1 VLEVRGLSFELC
13 LYERRKDNN
22 MAFMHFDESIEMI
35 QNLEINNY
43 KTKKLYLVDTLGYVL
58 AEDVV
63 ADHNSPEFP
72 TSAMD
77 GYAIIHEDMTLGT
90 LKVGSINPAGSA
102 LKEEVIGGT
111 CIKTFTGSLMPHGAD
126 TLIPIENVEVDGDEI
141 IIKEEVP
148 QGFSVR
154 EVGENYAKGQMLI
167 PKGTKIDFPQIGVM
181 ASLNIA
187 NVLVYEKPTVA
198 IISTGSELLE
208 LGEEQTNDSQIR
220 SSNNYILEAIVN
232 KYDGIPMQLGCIKD
246 DKASITTAIS
256 DALEKSDIVVTT
268 GGVSV
273 GDFDF
278 VKDVIYELDCDVV
291 FKGVR
296 VKPGQHIMVARKD
309 DKFIIGLPGFAYS
322 STVTALLYLVPLI
335 EKLQQGKS
343 CLRKVKAKLAEPF
356 VKRAKKAEFT
366 ACNINLMQGEY
377 YVDFKDKKVGS
388 SAILTNM
395 LGEVALLATS
405 EDDRSKDIGDEV
417 TVLLV
422 G

>member
-1 VLEVRGLSFELC
+1 
-13 LYERRKDNN
+13 
-22 MAFMHFDESIEMI
+22 MMFMHFDESMQMI
-35 QNLEINNY
+35 DDLEINNY
-43 KTKKLYLVDTLGYVL
+43 KTKKLYLVDALGYVL
-58 AEDVV
+58 AEDVI

-77 GYAIIHEDMTLGT
+77 GYAIVHEDMTLGR
-90 LKVGSINPAGSA
+90 LKVGSINPAGSVVREKV
-102 LKEEVIGGT
+102 LGGT
-111 CIKTFTGSLMPHGAD
+111 CIKTFTGSLMPEGAD
-126 TLIPIENVEVDGDEI
+126 TLIPIENVEVEGQEI
-141 IIKEEVP
+141 IIKEEVS
-148 QGFSVR
+148 QGFAVR
-154 EVGENYAKGQMLI
+154 EVGENYAKGQLLI

-278 VKDVIYELDCDVV
+278 VKDVIYELGCDVV

-322 STVTALLYLVPLI
+322 STVTALLYLIPLI
-335 EKLQQGKS
+335 EKLQKGRCVMQ
-343 CLRKVKAKLAEPF
+343 KVKATLKEPF
-356 VKRAKKAEFT
+356 NKRAKKAEFT
-366 ACNINLMQGEY
+366 ACNVSLEEGRY
-377 YVDFKDKKVGS
+377 YVDFEGKKVGS

-395 LGEVALLATS
+395 LGDAALLVTS
-405 EDDRSKDIGDEV
+405 EDDTSKEAGDEV
-417 TVLLV
+417 TVLLF

>member
-1 VLEVRGLSFELC
+1 MALD
-13 LYERRKDNN
+13 YWHNN
-22 MAFMHFDESIEMI
+22 EGTIIMAFMHFDESIEMI
-35 QNLEINNY
+35 KDLEINTY
-43 KTKKLYLVDTLGYVL
+43 KTKKLYLVDALGYVL
-58 AEDVV
+58 AEDVI

-126 TLIPIENVEVDGDEI
+126 TLIPIENVEVNGDEI
-141 IIKEEVP
+141 IINEEVP

-198 IISTGSELLE
+198 IISTGTELLE

-232 KYDGIPMQLGCIKD
+232 KYDGLPMQLGCIKD
-246 DKASITTAIS
+246 DKATITTAIS

-278 VKDVIYELDCDVV
+278 VKDVIYELGCDVV
-291 FKGVR
+291 FQGVR
-296 VKPGQHIMVARKD
+296 VKPGQHIMLARKG
-309 DKFIIGLPGFAYS
+309 DKFIIALPGFAYS
-322 STVTALLYLVPLI
+322 STVTALLYVVPLI

-343 CLRKVKAKLAEPF
+343 SLRQVKAKLAEAF
-356 VKRAKKAEFT
+356 IKRAKKAEFT
-366 ACNINLMQGEY
+366 ACNVTLLQGEY

-395 LGEVALLATS
+395 LGNVALLATS
-405 EDDRSKDIGDEV
+405 EDDTSKEIGDEV
-417 TVLLV
+417 TVLLLD
-422 G
+422 

>member
-1 VLEVRGLSFELC
+1 
-13 LYERRKDNN
+13 
-22 MAFMHFDESIEMI
+22 MMHFDESIQMI
-35 QNLEINNY
+35 ENLEINNY
-43 KTKKLYLVDTLGYVL
+43 KTKKLSLMEAQGYVL
-58 AEDVV
+58 AEDIV

-90 LKVGSINPAGSA
+90 LRVGSINPAGSA

-154 EVGENYAKGQMLI
+154 EVGENYAKGQLLI

-208 LGEEQTNDSQIR
+208 LGQEQTNDAQIR
-220 SSNNYILEAIVN
+220 SSNNYILEAIVK
-232 KYDGIPMQLGCIKD
+232 KYDGVPLQLGCIKD
-246 DKASITTAIS
+246 DKVTITKEIS
-256 DALEKSDIVVTT
+256 DALQKADIVVTT

-278 VKDVIYELDCDVV
+278 VKDVIRELGCDVV

-335 EKLQQGKS
+335 EKLQQGKCS
-343 CLRKVKAKLAEPF
+343 LRQVKAKLGEPF

-366 ACNINLMQGEY
+366 ACNVSLLQGEY
-377 YVDFKDKKVGS
+377 YVDFQGKKVGS

-395 LGEVALLATS
+395 LGDVALLVTS
-405 EDDRSKDIGDEV
+405 EDDVSKEIGDEV
-417 TVLLV
+417 TVLLF

>member
-1 VLEVRGLSFELC
+1 
-13 LYERRKDNN
+13 
-22 MAFMHFDESIEMI
+22 MIHFDESIQMI
-35 QNLEINNY
+35 QDLEINNY
-43 KTKKLYLVDTLGYVL
+43 KTKKLYLVDALGYVL
-58 AEDVV
+58 AEDIV

-102 LKEEVIGGT
+102 LQEEVIGGT

-154 EVGENYAKGQMLI
+154 EVGENYAKGQLLI
-167 PKGTKIDFPQIGVM
+167 SKGTKIDFPQIGVM

-187 NVLVYEKPTVA
+187 NVSVYEKPTVA
-198 IISTGSELLE
+198 ILSTGSELLE
-208 LGEEQTNDSQIR
+208 LGQEQTNDSQIR

-232 KYDGIPMQLGCIKD
+232 KYDGIPMQLGCIQD
-246 DKASITTAIS
+246 DKATITKEIS
-256 DALEKSDIVVTT
+256 AALDKSDIVVTT

-278 VKDVIYELDCDVV
+278 VKDVIYELDCEVV

-296 VKPGQHIMVARKD
+296 VKPGQHIMVARKE

-335 EKLQQGKS
+335 EKLQQGRS
-343 CLRKVKAKLAEPF
+343 SLRKVKATLKEAF
-356 VKRAKKAEFT
+356 IKRAKKAEFT
-366 ACNINLMQGEY
+366 ACNVSLIQGEY

-395 LGEVALLATS
+395 LGDVALLVTS
-405 EDDRSKDIGDEV
+405 EDDTSKNVGDEV
-417 TVLLV
+417 EILLFS
-422 G
+422 

>member
-1 VLEVRGLSFELC
+1 
-13 LYERRKDNN
+13 
-22 MAFMHFDESIEMI
+22 MIHFDESIQMI
-35 QNLEINNY
+35 QDLEINNY
-43 KTKKLYLVDTLGYVL
+43 KTKKRYLVDALGYVL
-58 AEDVV
+58 AEDIV

-77 GYAIIHEDMTLGT
+77 GYAIIHEDMALGT
-90 LKVGSINPAGSA
+90 LRVGSINPAGSA

-126 TLIPIENVEVDGDEI
+126 TLIPIENVEVSGDEI
-141 IIKEEVP
+141 IIKQEVP

-154 EVGENYAKGQMLI
+154 EPGENYAKGQLLI

-181 ASLNIA
+181 ASLNIS

-208 LGEEQTNDSQIR
+208 LGQEQTNDAQIR
-220 SSNNYILEAIVN
+220 SSNNYILEAIVK
-232 KYDGIPMQLGCIKD
+232 KYDGVPLQLGCIKD
-246 DKASITTAIS
+246 DKATITREIS
-256 DALEKSDIVVTT
+256 EALEKSDIVVTT

-278 VKDVIYELDCDVV
+278 VKDVIRELGCEVV

-343 CLRKVKAKLAEPF
+343 SLHTVKAKLKEPF

-366 ACNINLMQGEY
+366 ACNVSLVQGEY
-377 YVDFKDKKVGS
+377 YVDFQGKKVGS

-395 LGEVALLATS
+395 LGDVALLVTS
-405 EDDRSKDIGDEV
+405 EDDTSKEIGDEAR
-417 TVLLV
+417 VLLF
-422 G
+422 

>member
-1 VLEVRGLSFELC
+1 MTS
-13 LYERRKDNN
+13 
-22 MAFMHFDESIEMI
+22 MIHFDESIEII

-43 KTKKLYLVDTLGYVL
+43 KTKELYLVDALGYVL
-58 AEDVV
+58 AEDII

-90 LKVGSINPAGSA
+90 LRVGSINPAGSA

-126 TLIPIENVEVDGDEI
+126 TLIPIENVEVSGDEI
-141 IIKEEVP
+141 TIKEEVP

-154 EVGENYAKGQMLI
+154 AVGENYAKGQLLI
-167 PKGTKIDFPQIGVM
+167 PKGSKIDFPQIGVL

-187 NVLVYEKPTVA
+187 NVSVYEKPTVA
-198 IISTGSELLE
+198 IISTGSELLS

-220 SSNNYILEAIVN
+220 SSNNYILEAIVK
-232 KYDGIPMQLGCIKD
+232 KYDGIPLQLGCIKD
-246 DKASITTAIS
+246 DKATITKEIS
-256 DALEKSDIVVTT
+256 AALEKSDIVVTT

-278 VKDVIYELDCDVV
+278 VKDVIYELDCEVV

-335 EKLQQGKS
+335 EKLQQGQS
-343 CLRKVKAKLAEPF
+343 TLQVVKAKLKEPF
-356 VKRAKKAEFT
+356 IKRAKKAEFT
-366 ACNINLMQGEY
+366 ACNVSLLQGEY
-377 YVDFKDKKVGS
+377 YVNFEGKKVGS

-395 LGEVALLATS
+395 LGNVALLVTA
-405 EDDRSKDIGDEV
+405 EDDKSKEIGDEV
-417 TVLLV
+417 NILLF

>member
-1 VLEVRGLSFELC
+1 
-13 LYERRKDNN
+13 
-22 MAFMHFDESIEMI
+22 MIHFDESIEI
-35 QNLEINNY
+35 LKNLEINSY
-43 KTKKLYLVDTLGYVL
+43 RIKELYLVDALGYVL
-58 AEDVV
+58 AMDIV
-63 ADHNSPEFP
+63 ADHNSPELP

-77 GYAIIHEDMTLGT
+77 GYAIIHEDMTLGR
-90 LKVGSINPAGSA
+90 LKIESVNPAGSA
-102 LKEEVIGGT
+102 LKKEVIGGT

-126 TLIPIENVEVDGDEI
+126 TLIPIENVSVEGDDI
-141 IIKEEVP
+141 IINEEVS

-154 EVGENYAKGQMLI
+154 EVGENYAQGQLLI

-187 NVLVYEKPTVA
+187 NVLVYEKPIVA
-198 IISTGSELLE
+198 ILSTGSELLE
-208 LGEEQTNDSQIR
+208 LGEEQTNDAQIR

-232 KYDGIPMQLGCIKD
+232 KYDAVPLQLGCIKD
-246 DKASITTAIS
+246 DKATITKEISEAI
-256 DALEKSDIVVTT
+256 EKSDIVVTT

-278 VKDVIYELDCDVV
+278 VKDVIYELDCEVV

-309 DKFIIGLPGFAYS
+309 DKFIIGLPGFAFS

-335 EKLQQGKS
+335 AKLQRGK
-343 CLRKVKAKLAEPF
+343 CALRIVKAKLGEPF

-366 ACNINLMQGEY
+366 ACNVSLHQGEY

-395 LGEVALLATS
+395 LGNVALLVTS
-405 EDDRSKDIGDEV
+405 EEDTSKVIGDEV
-417 TVLLV
+417 SILLF

>member
-1 VLEVRGLSFELC
+1 ML
-13 LYERRKDNN
+13 
-22 MAFMHFDESIEMI
+22 HFDESIEI
-35 QNLEINNY
+35 IKNLGINNY
-43 KTKKLYLVDTLGYVL
+43 KTKTLPLMEAQGYVL
-58 AEDVV
+58 AEDII

-77 GYAIIHEDMTLGT
+77 GYAFQYDDMALGR
-90 LKVGSINPAGSA
+90 LKIASINPAGSA
-102 LKEEVIGGT
+102 LKEDVIGGT

-126 TLIPIENVEVDGDEI
+126 TLIPIENVEVEGDEI

-154 EVGENYAKGQMLI
+154 EVGENYAKGKLLI
-167 PKGTKIDFPQIGVM
+167 SKGTKIDFPQIGVM

-198 IISTGSELLE
+198 ILSTGSELLE
-208 LGEEQTNDSQIR
+208 LGVEQTNDAQIR
-220 SSNNYILEAIVN
+220 SSNNYILEAIVK
-232 KYDGIPMQLGCIKD
+232 KYDGTPMQLGCIKD

-278 VKDVIYELDCDVV
+278 VKDVIRELGCDVV

-296 VKPGQHIMVARKD
+296 IKPGQHIMVAKKE

-322 STVTALLYLVPLI
+322 STVTALLYLIPLI
-335 EKLQQGKS
+335 EKFQQGKS
-343 CLRKVKAKLAEPF
+343 ALHIVKAKLKEPF
-356 VKRAKKAEFT
+356 VKRAKKAEYT
-366 ACNINLMQGEY
+366 ACNITLFQGEY
-377 YVDFKDKKVGS
+377 YVDFEGKKVGS

-395 LGEVALLATS
+395 LGNVALLVTS
-405 EDDRSKDIGDEV
+405 EDDTSKEVGDKV
-417 TVLLV
+417 SVLLF

>member
-1 VLEVRGLSFELC
+1 ML
-13 LYERRKDNN
+13 
-22 MAFMHFDESIEMI
+22 HFDESIEMI
-35 QNLEINNY
+35 QNLQINNY
-43 KTKKLYLVDTLGYVL
+43 RTKKLYLLDALGYVL
-58 AEDVV
+58 AEDIV

-77 GYAIIHEDMTLGT
+77 GYAIIHEDMALGR
-90 LKVGSINPAGSA
+90 LKVDSINPAGSA
-102 LKEEVIGGT
+102 LINEVIGGT

-141 IIKEEVP
+141 IIKEEVS
-148 QGFSVR
+148 QGYSVR

-167 PKGTKIDFPQIGVM
+167 PKGTKIDFPQIGVIS
-181 ASLNIA
+181 SLNIA
-187 NVLVYEKPTVA
+187 NVFVYEKPIVA
-198 IISTGSELLE
+198 ILSTGSELLS
-208 LGEEQTNDSQIR
+208 LGEAQTNDSQIR
-220 SSNNYILEAIVN
+220 SSNNYILEAIVR
-232 KYDGIPMQLGCIKD
+232 KYDAVPMQLGCIKD
-246 DKASITTAIS
+246 DKENITKEVLN
-256 DALEKSDIVVTT
+256 ALDKSDIVVTT

-278 VKDVIYELDCDVV
+278 VKDVIYELGCDVV

-296 VKPGQHIMVARKD
+296 VKPGQHIVVARKG
-309 DKFIIGLPGFAYS
+309 DKFVVGLPGFAYS

-343 CLRKVKAKLAEPF
+343 SLHKVKARLKEPF

-366 ACNINLMQGEY
+366 ACNVSLLQGEY
-377 YVDFKDKKVGS
+377 YIDFKDKKIGS

-395 LGEVALLATS
+395 LGDVALLCTS
-405 EDDRSKDIGDEV
+405 EDDTSKEIGDEV
-417 TVLLV
+417 SILLF

>member
-1 VLEVRGLSFELC
+1 ML
-13 LYERRKDNN
+13 
-22 MAFMHFDESIEMI
+22 HFDESIEI
-35 QNLEINNY
+35 LKNLEIENY
-43 KTKKLYLVDTLGYVL
+43 RTKALYIVDALGYVL
-58 AEDVV
+58 AEDII
-63 ADHNSPEFP
+63 ADHNSPELP

-77 GYAIIHEDMTLGT
+77 GYAIIHEDMTLGR
-90 LKVGSINPAGSA
+90 LRVDSINPAGSS
-102 LKEEVIGGT
+102 LKAEVIGGT
-111 CIKTFTGSLMPHGAD
+111 CIKTFTGSLMPKGAD
-126 TLIPIENVEVDGDEI
+126 TLIPIENVKVDNDEI
-141 IIKEEVP
+141 VIMEEVP

-154 EVGENYAKGQMLI
+154 EVGENYAKGQLLI
-167 PKGTKIDFPQIGVM
+167 AKGTKIDFPQIGVM

-187 NVLVYEKPTVA
+187 NVLVYEKPRVA
-198 IISTGSELLE
+198 ILSTGSELLE
-208 LGEEQTNDSQIR
+208 LGEEQTNDAQIR
-220 SSNNYILEAIVN
+220 SSNNYILEAIVK
-232 KYDGIPMQLGCIKD
+232 KYDGIPLQHGCIKD
-246 DKASITTAIS
+246 DKETIAKEIAV
-256 DALEKSDIVVTT
+256 ALEQSDIVVTT

-278 VKDVIYELDCDVV
+278 VKDVIYALDCQVL

-343 CLRKVKAKLAEPF
+343 SLHIVKAKLKESF

-366 ACNINLMQGEY
+366 ACNVSLLHGEY

-395 LGEVALLATS
+395 LGDVGLLVTTEEDTS
-405 EDDRSKDIGDEV
+405 KVTGDEV
-417 TVLLV
+417 NVLLF

>member
-1 VLEVRGLSFELC
+1 
-13 LYERRKDNN
+13 
-22 MAFMHFDESIEMI
+22 MIHFDESIEMI

-43 KTKKLYLVDTLGYVL
+43 KTKKLYLVDALGYVL

-111 CIKTFTGSLMPHGAD
+111 CIKTFTGSLMPKGAD

-154 EVGENYAKGQMLI
+154 EVGENYAKGQLLI
-167 PKGTKIDFPQIGVM
+167 PIGTKIDFPQIGVM
-181 ASLNIA
+181 ASLNISS
-187 NVLVYEKPTVA
+187 VLVYEKPTVA
-198 IISTGSELLE
+198 ILSTGSELLE
-208 LGEEQTNDSQIR
+208 LGEEQTNDAQIR
-220 SSNNYILEAIVN
+220 SSNNYILEAIVK
-232 KYDGIPMQLGCIKD
+232 KYDGLPMQLGCIKD
-246 DKASITTAIS
+246 DKASITKAVS

-278 VKDVIYELDCDVV
+278 VKDVIVELGCDVV

-322 STVTALLYLVPLI
+322 STVTALLYVVPLI
-335 EKLQQGKS
+335 EKLQQGKCS
-343 CLRKVKAKLAEPF
+343 LSKVKAILKEAF
-356 VKRAKKAEFT
+356 IKRAKKAEFT
-366 ACNINLMQGEY
+366 ACNISLIQGEY

-395 LGEVALLATS
+395 LGSVALLVTS
-405 EDDRSKDIGDEV
+405 EDDSSKEIGDEV
-417 TVLLV
+417 SVLLF

>member
-1 VLEVRGLSFELC
+1 
-13 LYERRKDNN
+13 
-22 MAFMHFDESIEMI
+22 MIHFDESIEMI
-35 QNLEINNY
+35 NNLEINNY
-43 KTKKLYLVDTLGYVL
+43 KTKKLYLVDALGYVL

-63 ADHNSPEFP
+63 ADHNSPEYP

-102 LKEEVIGGT
+102 LKQEVIGGT

-126 TLIPIENVEVDGDEI
+126 TLIPIENVEVSGDEI

-154 EVGENYAKGQMLI
+154 EVGENYAKGELLI

-198 IISTGSELLE
+198 ILSTGSELLE
-208 LGEEQTNDSQIR
+208 LGQEQTNDSQIR
-220 SSNNYILEAIVN
+220 SSNNYILEAIVK
-232 KYDGIPMQLGCIKD
+232 KYDGLPMQLGCIKD
-246 DKASITTAIS
+246 DKENITREVRA
-256 DALEKSDIVVTT
+256 ALDKSDIVVTT

-278 VKDVIYELDCDVV
+278 VKDVIVELGCDVL

-335 EKLQQGKS
+335 EKLQYGKS
-343 CLRKVKAKLAEPF
+343 SLRMVKAKLKEPF
-356 VKRAKKAEFT
+356 IKRAKKAEFT
-366 ACNINLMQGEY
+366 ACNISLMYGEY

-395 LGEVALLATS
+395 LGEVALLVTS
-405 EDDRSKDIGDEV
+405 EDDSSKEIGDEV
-417 TVLLV
+417 DILLF